1 MKQKSKVYFIA
12 STAVIILLAFVLA
25 HGLTIGDYQIK
36 SLGSQLKLGLD
47 LKGGVSVEEEI
58 LDKNVTTATMDKT
71 KDMLEVR
78 VNGLGVTES
87 NVSITKKNRILIEIP
102 GLYDREKAIEAIGKT
117 GRLTFV
123 GPDKKVILTGT
134 DVKDATVGVDENGKA
149 DVELKLNTAGAK
161 KFSDATGKFVG
172 QAISIYLDEKLYSS
186 PNVQNQITDGN
197 ARITMGDSSNATEE
211 AKNLASVIRSGS
223 LPVKLKIA
231 QARTIGASLGA
242 DAKPTSLKAA
252 IIGIILVMLFML
264 LYYRLPGFIADLG
277 LTVYIMLTLL
287 VYIFVIKAT
296 LSLPA
301 IAGLLLSVGIAVDAN
316 VLMFERLREELRNGK
331 SLKSAMDLGYHRALP
346 SIIDSN
352 ITTIISGLVLYYVG
366 SGAVKGFALTLVV
379 GVVCSLFTALVV
391 TRFLL
396 HAFVNAS
403 WATDLKFYTPKSKT
417 KA

>member
-1 MKQKSKVYFIA
+1 MKQKSKIYFIV
-12 STAVIILLAFVLA
+12 SAVVIVLLAVVLST
-25 HGLTIGDYQIK
+25 GLTVGDYRLS
-36 SLGSQLKLGLD
+36 SLGEKLKLGLD

-58 LDKNVTTATMDKT
+58 LDKNVTSSTVEKT
-71 KDMLEVR
+71 KEMMSVR
-78 VNGLGVTES
+78 VNGLGVTEA

-102 GLYDREKAIEAIGKT
+102 GLYDQQKALDAIGKT
-117 GRLTFV
+117 GKLTFV
-123 GPDKKVILTGT
+123 GPDKKVILTGADVT
-134 DVKDATVGVDENGKA
+134 DASVGVDQTGKP
-149 DVELKLNTAGAK
+149 DVELKLNQSGAK
-161 KFSDATGKFVG
+161 KFSDATGKFIG
-172 QAISIYLDEKLYSS
+172 QQIAIYMDNKLYSS
-186 PNVQNQITDGN
+186 PTVDNQITGGN
-197 ARITMGDSSNATEE
+197 AIITMGGSSDPSE
-211 AKNLASVIRSGS
+211 AKNLAGVIRSGS
-223 LPVKLKIA
+223 LPVTLA
-231 QARTIGASLGA
+231 PATARTIGASLGA

-264 LYYRLPGFIADLG
+264 IYYRVPGLIADLG

-287 VYIFVIKAT
+287 VYIFVIQAT

-316 VLMFERLREELRNGK
+316 VLMFERLREELRSGK

-352 ITTIISGLVLYYVG
+352 ITTIISGLVLFFVG

-379 GVVCSLFTALVV
+379 GVCCSLFTALVV

-396 HAFVNAS
+396 HAFVNAG
-403 WATDLKFYTPKSKT
+403 WANENKFYMPKT